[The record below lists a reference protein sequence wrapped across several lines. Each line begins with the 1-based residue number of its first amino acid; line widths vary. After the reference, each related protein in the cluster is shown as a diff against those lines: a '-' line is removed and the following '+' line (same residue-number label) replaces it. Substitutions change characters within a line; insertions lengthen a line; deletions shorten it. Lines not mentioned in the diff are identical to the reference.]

1 MYKYFTLLLFT
12 ITLTSQAQWDP
23 KATSDSEVNADVS
36 AAIEVFS
43 SNPGLKPFFEQA
55 CSKKGFNP
63 GFELKTSI
71 AADTSALTSESDVA
85 FGSH

>member
-12 ITLTSQAQWDP
+12 ITFTSQAQWDP

-43 SNPGLKPFFEQA
+43 SNP
-55 CSKKGFNP
+55 
-63 GFELKTSI
+63 
-71 AADTSALTSESDVA
+71 AL
-85 FGSH
+85 